1 MVFGLGFL
9 GREFLWGF
17 WQIETEAVP
26 KRFLAVGSFWGFWG
40 FWRLGVFGGFV
51 IFNFKY
57 FIMEL
62 VNVLEGVCFVMGQD
76 INRVKTKGRFRE
88 LVVCRHLFYYLSK
101 YYYGATLKEIGHL
114 TNTDHT
120 SVIHGINVINDL
132 LSIKDEN
139 IINALRSIQE
149 YISTRYMI
157 DKRIS
162 VFVPYDV
169 NLSELAEMLQNTYRC
184 RVIL

>member
-1 MVFGLGFL
+1 VNWENAFWFRNFGAGVFVGFLLRKVFGG
-9 GREFLWGF
+9 
-17 WQIETEAVP
+17 V
-26 KRFLAVGSFWGFWG
+26 KG
-40 FWRLGVFGGFV
+40 FWRLGVFGVFV
-51 IFNFKY
+51 IYNFKY

-101 YYYGATLKEIGHL
+101 YYYGATLKQIGQL

-139 IINALRSIQE
+139 IQNALSSIQD
-149 YISTRYMI
+149 YISQRYMI
-157 DKRIS
+157 DKKIS

>member
-1 MVFGLGFL
+1 
-9 GREFLWGF
+9 
-17 WQIETEAVP
+17 
-26 KRFLAVGSFWGFWG
+26 
-40 FWRLGVFGGFV
+40 
-51 IFNFKY
+51 
-57 FIMEL
+57 MEL

-101 YYYGATLKEIGHL
+101 YYYGATLKQIGQL

-139 IINALRSIQE
+139 IQNALSSIQD
-149 YISTRYMI
+149 YISQRYMI

-162 VFVPYDV
+162 VFVPYDI
-169 NLSELAEMLQNTYRC
+169 NLSELAELLQNTYRC